1 LKCPRC
7 QHDNPQG
14 ARFCEE
20 CATPLARTCSNC
32 GTALSATAKFCHA
45 CAHPVAGKG
54 GAPSRSPD
62 SYTPKHLAEKILTSK
77 AALEGERKQVT
88 VLFADLK
95 GSMELLSDR
104 DPEEARKL
112 LDPVLEGMMEAV
124 HRYEGTVNQV
134 MGDGIMALFGA
145 PIAHEDHAVR
155 ACYAAL
161 RMQETVGRH
170 AEEVARREG
179 IRPQIRVGINSGEV
193 VVRSVGSDLR
203 MDYTAVG
210 QTTHMAARMEQIAS
224 PGAIVTTRN
233 TRALAEGYID
243 AKPLGLVPVKGLADP
258 VDAFEVTGAGPARSR
273 LQVGAGRGLT
283 RFVGRDADLD
293 QLRRLQELAGSGHGQ
308 VAAII
313 ADAGVGKSRLVY
325 EFIHS
330 PACQNWLVV
339 EGISVSY
346 GQAMTYVPVVDL
358 LRGFFKIDD
367 RDDHRQVHEKVV
379 GRLLGLDPSLEP
391 EVPPLLALL
400 NVPVDDN
407 RWAALDPPTR
417 RQRTLDAVKRLLVR
431 ESQAQ
436 PLAVVVEDLH
446 WIDTETQAVLDTLIE
461 SVTAARILLLVTYR
475 PEYEHPWGK
484 KTYYTQLRLVT
495 LPPERASELLTV
507 LLGDGAD
514 LDPLKQMLRRRGNP
528 FFVEETVRTL
538 VEIRA
543 LEGERGAYR
552 LMRPVE
558 SLQIPATVH
567 AILAARIDRLSADD
581 KQLMQVASVIGQDVP
596 FRILA
601 AIADLSDE
609 ALRRGLRHL
618 QEAEFLYE
626 TALFPD
632 LEYRFKHAL
641 THEVAYGSLVHDRR
655 RRLHTRVTEAIE
667 SLYPSRLSDHV
678 DELAHHA
685 FKGEAWDKA
694 VRYLREAA
702 AKAFGRSAN
711 RQAITYAEEAL
722 RALSNLP
729 ETRETLE
736 QGIDVRCGLRAS
748 LWTVGE
754 TARIRSVLD
763 EAAQLARR
771 CADQQRLGLV
781 SVLLSHYFWVTA
793 QLSEA
798 RKFATNALQIG
809 TVRGDREL
817 QIGANYYLGTTSLS
831 AGRYMEANSYFV
843 KVIDALPEGLIHARC
858 GLATFPAPSSRAW
871 FTWSLAERGAFEEGI
886 VVGREGIR
894 IAETLGHAYSL
905 SQSWWA
911 LGMLYAVRGD
921 VVNAGDLVTRSLALA
936 RERNVVP
943 MVPLALWTLGQIH
956 VLSGRVSE
964 GMVLVQQAL
973 DTLKATGAPLFQP
986 VVEIYLGGA
995 LLRAHRHDDALGC
1008 ARAGLA
1014 VARERGQRGFE
1025 GWALGLLGDIA
1036 SDSAVT
1042 AESPVGHY
1050 REAMRLADE
1059 LAMRPLVAHCHAGL
1073 GKLCRRTNKPEQAQE
1088 HLTTAMTMYRG
1099 MGMTYWL
1106 EKAEAEATN
1115 PAG

>member
-1 LKCPRC
+1 
-7 QHDNPQG
+7 
-14 ARFCEE
+14 
-20 CATPLARTCSNC
+20 LARACVNC
-32 GTALSATAKFCHA
+32 GAQLSATAKFCSE
-45 CAHPVAGKG
+45 CGHPARPAAPPAPQRF
-54 GAPSRSPD
+54 GAPET
-62 SYTPKHLAEKILTSK
+62 YTPKHLAERIINSK

-95 GSMELLSDR
+95 GSMELLADR

-112 LDPVLEGMMEAV
+112 LDPVLERMMDAV

-161 RMQETVGRH
+161 RMQETVRQHSEGVRRRDG
-170 AEEVARREG
+170 VA
-179 IRPQIRVGINSGEV
+179 PQIRVGLNSGEV

-233 TRALAEGYID
+233 TLALAEGYID
-243 AKPLGLVPVKGLADP
+243 VKPFGPVPVKGLAEP
-258 VDAFEVTGAGPARSR
+258 VEAFEVTGAGSARSR
-273 LQVGAGRGLT
+273 LQVSAGRGLT

-308 VAAII
+308 VAAIV

-330 PACQNWLVV
+330 PSCQNWLVV
-339 EGISVSY
+339 EGTSVSY
-346 GQAMTYVPVVDL
+346 GQTMAYAPVVDL
-358 LRGFFKIDD
+358 LRRFFKIDD
-367 RDDHRQVHEKVV
+367 RDDHRQVHEKVA
-379 GRLLGLDPSLEP
+379 GRVLGLDPSLEP

-400 NVPVDDN
+400 NVSVDDN
-407 RWAALDPPTR
+407 RWAALDPPSR
-417 RQRTLDAVKRLLVR
+417 RERTLDAVKRLLVR
-431 ESQAQ
+431 ESQVQ

-461 SVTAARILLLVTYR
+461 SVPAARILLLVTYR

-484 KTYYTQLRLVT
+484 KTYYTELRLDI
-495 LPPERASELLTV
+495 LPPDRTSELLTA
-507 LLGDGAD
+507 LLGDGAH

-543 LEGERGAYR
+543 LEGQRGAYR

-567 AILAARIDRLSADD
+567 AILAARIDRLSPDD
-581 KQLMQVASVIGQDVP
+581 KQLMQVASVIGHDVP
-596 FRILA
+596 FHILA
-601 AIADLSDE
+601 TIADLPDE

-626 TALFPD
+626 MALFPD
-632 LEYRFKHAL
+632 LEYRFTHAL
-641 THEVAYGSLVHDRR
+641 THEVAYGGLIHDRR
-655 RRLHTRVTEAIE
+655 RRLHTGVMEAIE
-667 SLYPSRLSDHV
+667 SLYPNRLSDHV
-678 DELAHHA
+678 DDLAHHA

-694 VRYLREAA
+694 ARYLREAA

-711 RQAITYAEEAL
+711 RQAITYAEQAL

-736 QGIDVRCGLRAS
+736 QGIDVRCDLRAS

-763 EAAQLARR
+763 EAEQLARR
-771 CADQQRLGLV
+771 CDDQQRLGLV
-781 SVLLSHYFWVTA
+781 SVLLSDYFWVTA
-793 QLSEA
+793 QLCEA

-809 TVRGDREL
+809 TIRGDWEL
-817 QIGANYYLGTTSLS
+817 QVGANYYLGTTSLS
-831 AGRYMEANSYFV
+831 AGQYMQANSYFV
-843 KVIDALPEGLIHARC
+843 KVIDALPEDLIHARC
-858 GLATFPAPSSRAW
+858 GMATFPAAASRNW
-871 FTWSLAERGAFEEGI
+871 FTWSLAEQGAFEEGI

-905 SQSWWA
+905 SQSWWG

-936 RERNVVP
+936 RERNVVV
-943 MVPLALWTLGQIH
+943 MVPLALWTLGQVH

-964 GMVLVQQAL
+964 GVRLVQQGL
-973 DTLKATGAPLFQP
+973 DMLKTTGALMLQP
-986 VVEIYLGGA
+986 IVEIYLGDA
-995 LLRAHRHDDALGC
+995 MLQAHRPDDALEC

-1014 VARERGQRGFE
+1014 VACERGQRGFKA
-1025 GWALGLLGDIA
+1025 WARHLLGDIA
-1036 SDSAVT
+1036 SDAPGTGESA
-1042 AESPVGHY
+1042 EDHY
-1050 REAMRLADE
+1050 RQAMALADH
-1059 LAMRPLVAHCHAGL
+1059 LGMRPLVAHCHAGL
-1073 GKLCRRTNKPEQAQE
+1073 ARLYRRTGHQQRADE
-1088 HLTTAMTMYRG
+1088 HFATATAMYRE
-1099 MGMTYWL
+1099 MSMTYWL
-1106 EKAEAEATN
+1106 EKAEHAAK
-1115 PAG
+1115 G